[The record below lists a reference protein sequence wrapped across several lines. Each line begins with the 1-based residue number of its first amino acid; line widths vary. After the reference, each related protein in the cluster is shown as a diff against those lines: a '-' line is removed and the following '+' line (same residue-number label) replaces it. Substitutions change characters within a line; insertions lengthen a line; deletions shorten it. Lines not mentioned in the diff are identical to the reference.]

1 MNKKEL
7 KKLLSELKIDKEE
20 FWILS
25 SSALVLRDILSKAN
39 DLDIAV
45 TEEGFR
51 QLNENYNII
60 KKDNGMY
67 QVLEN
72 VECFIDT
79 KEDWK
84 IEKHQNYNLENIEK
98 YYKYLLQSKREK
110 DILRI
115 PIVEKY
121 IKNSVKGFDD

>member
-1 MNKKEL
+1 MP
-7 KKLLSELKIDKEE
+7 
-20 FWILS
+20 
-25 SSALVLRDILSKAN
+25 KAN

-60 KKDNGMY
+60 RKENGMY

-72 VECFIDT
+72 VECFIDI

-121 IKNSVKGFDD
+121 INEKKGE

>member
-1 MNKKEL
+1 MNKEEL
-7 KKLLSELKIDKEE
+7 KQLISNLKIDKEE

-25 SSALVLRDILSKAN
+25 SSALVLRDLLPKAN

-51 QLNENYNII
+51 QLNENYNIVR
-60 KKDNGMY
+60 KENGMY

-72 VECFIDT
+72 VECFIDI
-79 KEDWK
+79 KEEWK

-121 IKNSVKGFDD
+121 INEKKGE

>member
-1 MNKKEL
+1 MNKEEV
-7 KKLLSELKIDKEE
+7 KKLISELKIDKEE

-25 SSALVLRDILSKAN
+25 SSALVLRDLLPKAN

-51 QLNENYNII
+51 QLSKNYNIV
-60 KKDNGMY
+60 KKENGMY

-79 KEDWK
+79 KEDC
-84 IEKHQNYNLENIEK
+84 
-98 YYKYLLQSKREK
+98 KRK
-110 DILRI
+110 RFIWCRL
-115 PIVEKY
+115 
-121 IKNSVKGFDD
+121 